1 MKNHNILLKSDKI
14 KRINELTLSKDIT
27 NYNSLINSN
36 NYVLKSQ
43 NLFKLGKPKKK
54 DSIFKE
60 IKDVPK
66 KIILRDN
73 KSIKKK
79 LKDLKNYFDI
89 LNDTNLDEEIVL
101 NKYFAY
107 LKRSKTEADEYKELH
122 AKDILTPI
130 KKKEKE
136 IRERIK
142 RIKFYNSLSNQ
153 MLIKYMVE
161 NKKKFT
167 KYLNEV
173 SKNNIKKYDS
183 YDQSNKIGSL
193 YNQNNHRYDDNLFLT
208 CPNINAHKI
217 INLKKGLLH
226 SKAKT
231 YMSLGNKEDNKD
243 IGLNSN
249 NKNNIF
255 ITSFNKKTSNFLTNT
270 KNSFRIRKKYH
281 TLNNKKRGSKID
293 TTIGEYSSDKII
305 KYNYKIKNF
314 I

>member
-1 MKNHNILLKSDKI
+1 MKKLNILQKSDKI
-14 KRINELTLSKDIT
+14 KRKYELTLSKDIP
-27 NYNSLINSN
+27 NYNSLINNN
-36 NYVLKSQ
+36 NYLLKSK
-43 NLFKLGKPKKK
+43 NLFKLEKPKKK
-54 DSIFKE
+54 ESIFKE
-60 IKDVPK
+60 FKDVPK
-66 KIILRDN
+66 KIILKDN

-183 YDQSNKIGSL
+183 YDQSNKIGNL
-193 YNQNNHRYDDNLFLT
+193 YNQDNLRYDNSLFMT
-208 CPNINAHKI
+208 CPNVNAHKK
-217 INLKKGLLH
+217 INLKKGFLH
-226 SKAKT
+226 SKTKT
-231 YMSLGNKEDNKD
+231 YLSLGNKEDNKD
-243 IGLNSN
+243 IGLNCN
-249 NKNNIF
+249 NNNNIF
-255 ITSFNKKTSNFLTNT
+255 ITSFNKKSSKFLSST
-270 KNSFRIRKKYH
+270 KNSTRIHKKYYTH
-281 TLNNKKRGSKID
+281 KNDKSGSKID
-293 TTIGEYSSDKII
+293 TTFGEYSSDKII
-305 KYNYKIKNF
+305 KYNYKIKKF
-314 I
+314 F